1 MIKSMVK
8 VSKAQ
13 SSKVVTVS
21 ATLSRR
27 WPEARPEG
35 FCLLKIQLL
44 YPNLCGLREV
54 IRS

>member
-1 MIKSMVK
+1 MDTIKSMVK

-27 WPEARPEG
+27 WPEARTEG
-35 FCLLKIQLL
+35 FLSPQ
-44 YPNLCGLREV
+44 NSV
-54 IRS
+54 VVS

>member
-27 WPEARPEG
+27 WPEARTEG
-35 FCLLKIQLL
+35 FLSPQ
-44 YPNLCGLREV
+44 NSV
-54 IRS
+54 VVS

>member
-1 MIKSMVK
+1 MDTIKSMVK

-27 WPEARPEG
+27 WPEARSEG
-35 FCLLKIQLL
+35 FLSPQ
-44 YPNLCGLREV
+44 NSV
-54 IRS
+54 VVS